1 MPGRNFLFIPGP
13 TNVPERILN
22 AMHISQ
28 EDMRAIDFPSFTI
41 PLFQDVKK
49 VFKSKDG
56 QVFLFPASGTG
67 GWEAGI
73 TNTLS
78 PGDKV
83 LASGFGHF
91 SNLFIDLCQRHKLDV
106 QALEVDWGE
115 GVPVEKYA
123 EILAKDTKH
132 EIKAVL
138 ATHNETATGVTSDIP
153 AVRRAMDAVKHP
165 ALLFVD
171 GVSSIA
177 SIDFRMDEWGVDVA
191 ISGSQKGFMLP
202 TGLAILCISQ
212 KALAARK
219 DAKCPRCFFDFEDM
233 IKTNVN
239 GYFPYTPATIMLRGL
254 RAAVDMLLEEG
265 LENVFARHHR
275 MAEAVRRAVS
285 AWGLKLVAKAP
296 RWHSDTVSAIY
307 VPEGF
312 DGNEVVR
319 HAYRRYNLALSVS
332 LAKIAGKAFRIGHLG
347 DLNELMVLTPLT
359 GAEMAM
365 KDLGIPIELGSGV
378 AAAQEYLRTTSKDV
392 RVPPEHAAP
401 ATNR

>member
-13 TNVPERILN
+13 TNVPERVLN

-41 PLFQDVKK
+41 PLFQDLKK

-73 TNTLS
+73 TNILS

-106 QALEVDWGE
+106 EALEVDWGE

-165 ALLFVD
+165 ALLVVD

-177 SIDFRMDEWGVDVA
+177 SIDFRMDEWRVDVCV
-191 ISGSQKGFMLP
+191 SGSQKGFMLP
-202 TGLAILCISQ
+202 TGLAIVCFSQ
-212 KALAARK
+212 KALEARK
-219 DAKCPRCFFDFEDM
+219 TAQCLRCFFDIEDM
-233 IKTNVN
+233 IKTNGN
-239 GYFPYTPATIMLRGL
+239 GYFPYTPAMILLRGL
-254 RAAVDMLLEEG
+254 RESVNMLLEEG

-275 MAEAVRRAVS
+275 MAEGVRAAVKG
-285 AWGLKLVAKAP
+285 WGLTLVAKEP
-296 RWHSDTVSAIY
+296 KWYSDTVSAIY

-347 DLNELMVLTPLT
+347 DLNELMVLTPIA

-365 KDLGIPIELGSGV
+365 RDLGINIELGSGV
-378 AAAQEYLRTTSKDV
+378 AAAQEYLRQTAKD
-392 RVPPEHAAP
+392 RF
-401 ATNR
+401 